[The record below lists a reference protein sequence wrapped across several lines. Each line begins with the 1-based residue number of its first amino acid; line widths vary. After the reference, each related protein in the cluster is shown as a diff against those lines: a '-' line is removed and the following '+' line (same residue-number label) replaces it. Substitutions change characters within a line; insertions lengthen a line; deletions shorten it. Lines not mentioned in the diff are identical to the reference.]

1 MDLAPFISSIQ
12 YTVYSI
18 QYTVYKSFEIS
29 FTPKQYFFRVHSPIN
44 GIGSPTWEFR
54 IKIRKLWS
62 HPPTAA
68 DTFPET
74 SSKFAPEN
82 GGFQGRN
89 LQTSRGLE
97 FRCENVSFREGT
109 FTETNSKQ
117 KHLKVGEKNAPKGKG
132 DRIPIPSIFW
142 GKHNTNIKIIR
153 ISN

>member
-1 MDLAPFISSIQ
+1 MDLAPFLSSILSIQ
-12 YTVYSI
+12 YTNHLKYHLPPNVIFSEFGLPI
-18 QYTVYKSFEIS
+18 FCSKKDLLRGNFGSRLGSSGPTLQRQQI
-29 FTPKQYFFRVHSPIN
+29 HSL
-44 GIGSPTWEFR
+44 
-54 IKIRKLWS
+54 KL
-62 HPPTAA
+62 AA
-68 DTFPET
+68 
-74 SSKFAPEN
+74 SLHLKN

-132 DRIPIPSIFW
+132 DRIPIPSIFG